1 MRSDSLACGTRRTEA
16 RGHLGTGWLNA
27 SPVASASQIRRNT
40 VLLALCLVTLSGVLQ
55 LAVAVATI
63 TLVLVTGIESI
74 LGLGPAIFLTAGALA
89 ALPAGRMMDR
99 HGRVPVIAG
108 GFVVGLVGCVLTALG
123 CVYGF
128 APLVILGFLSIGAM
142 NGSVVLA
149 RTAVADM
156 YPEERKAR
164 AISYVLF
171 GALFGAALGP
181 LVFRPLFAGKDLEL
195 DTLVVPWL
203 AAAAMC
209 AVGLIIALAIRPDPR
224 TIALESARA
233 ALAPGAAPAGEV
245 AEPLGRILRRPRV
258 PTAVLAAVTSFAV
271 MAAVMNLAGYV
282 VVGHEHEQA
291 DVFTVISLHIVGMFG
306 LVLVVGQL
314 VDRVGR
320 FRALI
325 AGLAIIAVSTAMLS
339 WVVQIPGMSL
349 SLFLL
354 GLGWSIAYVA
364 ATAEL
369 VTLARPVE
377 RGRLVGFTDLLA
389 GLTAAGLALLGG
401 VAYSELG
408 VVALSV
414 ATTVAVVVPAIVLVL
429 SRRSPAVAPEPAG

>member
-1 MRSDSLACGTRRTEA
+1 VT
-16 RGHLGTGWLNA
+16 
-27 SPVASASQIRRNT
+27 SPGQIKRNT

-89 ALPAGRMMDR
+89 ALPAGRLMDR
-99 HGRVPVIAG
+99 YGRVPVISG
-108 GFVVGLVGCVLTALG
+108 GFVVGFVGCVLTALG
-123 CVYGF
+123 CVVDSALLVIIGF
-128 APLVILGFLSIGAM
+128 AGVGGM
-142 NGSVVLA
+142 NGAVILA

-181 LVFRPLFAGKDLEL
+181 LVFRPMFAGKDLEL

-203 AAAAMC
+203 AASAIC
-209 AVGLIIALAIRPDPR
+209 VLGLIIALAIRPDPR
-224 TIALESARA
+224 SIAFELERA
-233 ALAPGAAPAGEV
+233 GLAPGAPPIRDV
-245 AEPLGRILRRPRV
+245 AAPLGEILRRPGV
-258 PTAVLAAVTSFAV
+258 PSAVIAAVASFAV
-271 MAAVMNLAGYV
+271 MASVMNLTGYI
-282 VVGHEHEQA
+282 VVGHDHAQA

-320 FRALI
+320 HRALI
-325 AGLAIIAVSTAMLS
+325 GGLVIMAVSSVMLA

-354 GLGWSIAYVA
+354 GLGWSVSYVA
-364 ATAEL
+364 ASSEL
-369 VTLARPVE
+369 VTLAKPVE

-389 GLTAAGLALLGG
+389 GLTAAALALVGG
-401 VAYSELG
+401 LAYSEWG
-408 VVALSV
+408 VVAIAIG
-414 ATTVAVVVPAIVLVL
+414 ATIAVVAPALVIL
-429 SRRSPAVAPEPAG
+429 VRRAPAATPDTLEPAA